1 MFDVSGVVGAFKSFA
16 VALVVAMVCG
26 AIVAFLARN
35 RPKRTR
41 IALMNLTFMS
51 VAIVGFLIV
60 TARLAG
66 V

>member
-1 MFDVSGVVGAFKSFA
+1 MFDVSGAVGAFKSFA
-16 VALVVAMVCG
+16 VALVIAMACG
-26 AIVAFLARN
+26 AFVAYIARK

-41 IALMNLTFMS
+41 IALMNLTFMA

-66 V
+66 A